1 MLDLIKTL
9 DPANGLARGWQI
21 FPPDSGLPLWS
32 LAVDIGGLAARGQA
46 VDEYPLHTV
55 GAFGVSRADTMT
67 RAAGEAVE
75 RYALFP
81 ARLGPAEVTATA
93 VELGSAA
100 LDFAGCALG
109 DPAARDRRMRWYAG
123 RRLDSSLSVWVPA
136 ALVDYPV
143 HDLSFDP
150 TPSGAAAGP
159 TLDFAVRGGLIEVIE
174 RDAVGVAWAAEREL
188 GEFDVEQEIAAARP
202 TADWRHLTRLYRAA
216 LGQGLRPRLL
226 RVPTLPGFHGVLA
239 AVLDGDALAAVGAKA
254 HENLGR
260 ALLVALQESLQIREA
275 LTRLRDDWGG
285 VADAPDVVHDDMDRA
300 RLWLTEAATTELQRR
315 LRDVP
320 PVRPGAA
327 SQPPLALD
335 ELVAAVAADGGNPVA
350 VDLTARLPEAHRAM
364 GWHAA
369 KVIVAGYQSLRMDER
384 HQFTWQRARLAA
396 AGAAVPGSFPHPLI

>member
-1 MLDLIKTL
+1 MKTL
-9 DPANGLARGWQI
+9 DPANGLARGWRI
-21 FPPDSGLPLWS
+21 LPPDSGLPLWS
-32 LAVDIGGLAARGQA
+32 LAVDIGGLAARGQT
-46 VDEYPLHTV
+46 VDAYPVHTV
-55 GAFGVSRADTMT
+55 GAFGVRRIDTMT

-81 ARLGPAEVTATA
+81 AGPGPAEITATA
-93 VELGSAA
+93 VELGPAG

-109 DPAARDRRMRWYAG
+109 DPAARDRRMCWYEG
-123 RRLDSSLSVWVPA
+123 RRLDSGCPVWVPA

-159 TLDFAVRGGLIEVIE
+159 TLDFALRGGLVEVIE

-188 GEFDVEQEIAAARP
+188 GEFEVEQEIAAARP
-202 TADWRHLTRLYRAA
+202 TSDWRQLTRLYRAA
-216 LGQGLRPRLL
+216 LERGLRPRLL
-226 RVPTLPGFHGVLA
+226 RVPTLPGFHAVMA
-239 AVLDGDALAAVGAKA
+239 AVLEGGALAAVGAKA

-260 ALLVALQESLQIREA
+260 ALLIALQESLQIREA
-275 LTRLRDDWGG
+275 LTRLRDDWG
-285 VADAPDVVHDDMDRA
+285 VTAAPEVVHDDMDRA
-300 RLWLTEAATTELQRR
+300 RLWLTEDATAELERR

-327 SQPPLALD
+327 SSPPLALD
-335 ELVAAVAADGGNPVA
+335 ELVTAVVADGGGPVA

-396 AGAAVPGSFPHPLI
+396 AGSAVPGSFPHPLI